1 MLASLYSFEFETI
14 VSEELI
20 GQKHVLNNDSPD
32 YVKQIALFNCGKI
45 GKKINNVFVEFYF
58 EIPSS
63 NEVKFGTSSPLISSV
78 TILNDSPNILAVF
91 TDISADVYKYKK
103 YKNNEKRKLCV
114 LTLENKKHI
123 TYNASNAS
131 LFMNRNS
138 ECAKVALF
146 MNIFESSQEQP
157 SFDEEPSASFNN
169 IEIRNVEI
177 NNKFNFEFY
186 QNLLYKNN
194 KYCMNFIWM
203 ILDDGTHTKNI
214 EFADVFDINVENDKK
229 IKIKYGGNLIEDI
242 VEMNNF
248 KCKSN
253 RFYQRFQI
261 KNILSKKICNWFV
274 DEIEKHAKING
285 WKTDNFK
292 KHVTNDIT
300 LSDLK
305 TIHDYFFNYELTN
318 IINMIEK
325 MYCLPSTI
333 KYEIANLNIIKYS
346 NDLIA
351 GLEKHTDSSFIT
363 FNISLN
369 DVSEYEGG
377 GTSFNDGLTFK
388 NEIGE
393 MLIHCG
399 KMDHIGLPVKK
410 GARYILVGLM
420 NIKCEA

>member
-1 MLASLYSFEFETI
+1 MLASLHSFEFETI
-14 VSEELI
+14 VSEESI
-20 GQKHVLNNDSPD
+20 GQKHVLTNDSPD
-32 YVKQIALFNCGKI
+32 YIKQIALFNCSKI
-45 GKKINNVFVEFYF
+45 GKKINNVLVEYHF
-58 EIPSS
+58 EIPSC
-63 NEVKFGTSSPLISSV
+63 NEVKFGTSSLLISSITV
-78 TILNDSPNILAVF
+78 LNDSPNILAVF
-91 TDISADVYKYKK
+91 TDISEDVYKYKK
-103 YKNNEKRKLCV
+103 YKNNEKRKLCI

-123 TYNASNAS
+123 TYNASNAC

-138 ECAKVALF
+138 ESASVALF
-146 MNIFESSQEQP
+146 MNIFESSQEQHFT
-157 SFDEEPSASFNN
+157 SLNVQRFNE

-203 ILDDGTHTKNI
+203 ILDEGAHTKNI
-214 EFADVFDINVENDKK
+214 EFAEVFDINVENYKK
-229 IKIKYGGNLIEDI
+229 LKIKYGGNLIEDI

-261 KNILSKKICNWFV
+261 KNVLSKKTCNWFV
-274 DEIEKHAKING
+274 DETEKYAKING

-292 KHVTNDIT
+292 KHVTNDVS
-300 LSDLK
+300 LSYLK
-305 TIHDYFFNYELTN
+305 PIHDYFFNHELEN
-318 IINMIEK
+318 IINMVEK

-346 NDLIA
+346 DESIS

-369 DVSEYEGG
+369 DESEYEGG
-377 GTSFNDGLTFK
+377 GTCFNDGLTFK

-399 KMDHIGLPVKK
+399 KMDHVELPVKK

-420 NIKCEA
+420 NIKYEM